1 MATLPHVTW
10 LRAFE
15 SAARNASFSAAAEE
29 LNLTPAA
36 VSQQI
41 KLLEHHLGAQLFI
54 RLPRGV
60 ALTDIGHAYAQPVR
74 KSFADM
80 QQATNSLFS
89 SKRRRTVRV
98 HASISYAAL
107 VLAPHLWSF
116 HHAFPDID
124 LQMTTAVWTD
134 RIEDETID
142 VEIRFGHGDWQDGD
156 IHHLG
161 HRLAEVVCHPALA
174 SSLGKTLSLA
184 TLYRHAVQII
194 GSETDWAQMF
204 TIAGEDQPATI
215 GTMKADSSLIAL
227 QIIAGSSGAAIVSEE
242 FSRRYVEQGLLVSP
256 LDLRLPLA
264 RSFFL
269 VMRETTSQRSEVVA
283 FRDWLLSLQPSAS
296 LSG

>member
-1 MATLPHVTW
+1 MAALPHVTW

-29 LNLTPAA
+29 LNLTTAA
-36 VSQQI
+36 VSQQF
-41 KLLEHHLGAQLFI
+41 KLLMHHLGAQLFT

-107 VLAPHLWSF
+107 ILAPRLWSF
-116 HHAFPDID
+116 HQAFPDID

-142 VEIRFGHGDWQDGD
+142 VEIRFGHGDWQDGE

-161 HRLAEVVCHPALA
+161 HRLGEVVCHPALA

-184 TLYRHAVQII
+184 TLYEHAVQII

-204 TIAGEDQPATI
+204 TLAGQDQPPTM

-227 QIIAGSSGAAIVSEE
+227 QIIAGGSGAAIVSEE
-242 FSRRYVEQGLLVSP
+242 FSERYLEQGLLISP
-256 LDLRLPLA
+256 LDLRLPLS
-264 RSFFL
+264 RSFFI
-269 VMRETTSQRSEVVA
+269 VIRDGASQRNEVIE
-283 FRDWLLSLQPSAS
+283 FRDWLLSLQTQTTSS
-296 LSG
+296 T